1 MSEFWRRMA
10 IPWLGGAFLLAGA
23 LWLLVANPA
32 FTQRAEALAYDLR
45 LHASLTPSRD
55 ARVVIVDIDERSLA
69 AEGQWPWP
77 RERLARL
84 VDNLFAA
91 GAAVVAF
98 DVVFSEGDKD
108 VAAAYLRGLA
118 QKHGRRDLQALIDRL
133 PVDVGGDAAFAKA
146 LHGRPVVLGYYFNV
160 SEEETATTGEL
171 PPPVRFTVDMPS
183 DEIRFLRASGYGA
196 NIPVLQRAAA
206 GAGFFIAQPDIDG
219 NLRRMPMLT
228 RYRDRLYA
236 SLSLET
242 LRVYAGVPALGA
254 DLFDMHFGA
263 GQGIENLR
271 VGKYIIPTDRDAH
284 VFIPYRGREGSFPYI
299 SAADAMHA
307 RFDANG
313 IKNKIVLI
321 GTTAPGLKDL
331 RATPLQEDYPGVETH
346 ANILSAALDT
356 AADTDTAHRHRF
368 RQRPTWAPGADVVL
382 LLVVGALLVWVLP
395 RLTLLPAALAAT
407 SAAGALAIVNMI
419 MWSQQ
424 VVLALAIPLLFVL
437 VLYGFNTVYANLFEA
452 RTRRALMTM
461 FGQYVPPALVDEMST
476 RAESFGL
483 DGESREMTVLFADI
497 RGFTALAETLSPTEL
512 KQLLNRF
519 FTPMT
524 AIIHRHRGT
533 IDKYVGD
540 MIMAFWGAPLHD
552 AEHARHALDAAMAMR
567 AAEAEL
573 RAAFAVDG
581 LPPISIGIGLNT
593 GVMNVGNM
601 GSAFRMAYTVIGDA
615 VNLASR
621 IEGLTRVYGVGI
633 IVSETTRGG
642 HDGILFREL
651 DRVRVKGRA
660 HAVTLYE
667 PLAYADAATEAQR
680 SELALYRRALKLYR
694 ECAWDLAEL
703 QFLNLKVTNDAPLY
717 RLYIDRIQHFRNAPP
732 PPAWDGVF
740 DFTRK

>member
-1 MSEFWRRMA
+1 MSEFWRRVA
-10 IPWLGGAFLLAGA
+10 VPWLGGALLLAGA
-23 LWLLVANPA
+23 LWLQVANPA
-32 FTQRAEALAYDLR
+32 FTQRAEAIAYDLR
-45 LHASLTPSRD
+45 LRASLTPSRD
-55 ARVVIVDIDERSLA
+55 SRVVIVDIDEHSLA
-69 AEGQWPWP
+69 SEGQWPWP
-77 RERLARL
+77 RERLALL

-91 GAAVVAF
+91 GAAVIAF

-108 VAAAYLRGLA
+108 VAAAYLRELA
-118 QKHGRRDLQALIDRL
+118 HKHGRRDLQALVDKL
-133 PVDVGGDAAFAKA
+133 PVDVGGDAALAKA
-146 LHGRPVVLGYYFNV
+146 LHGRPVVLGYYFN
-160 SEEETATTGEL
+160 SGKGKTAVTGEL
-171 PPPVRFTVDMPS
+171 PPSVQFTVDMPI
-183 DEIRFLRASGYGA
+183 DEIGFLRASGYGA

-206 GAGFFIAQPDIDG
+206 GAGYFIAQPDIDG

-228 RYRDRLYA
+228 RYGDRLYA

-254 DLFDMHFGA
+254 DVFDMHLGA
-263 GQGIENLR
+263 GRGIENLR
-271 VGKYIIPTDRDAH
+271 VGKYVIPTDRDAH
-284 VFIPYRGREGSFPYI
+284 VFIPYRGREGSFAYA
-299 SAADAMHA
+299 SAADVLHA
-307 RFDANG
+307 RMDASR

-346 ANILSAALDT
+346 ANIISAALDT
-356 AADTDTAHRHRF
+356 AADTDTAHRHHF
-368 RQRPTWAPGADVVL
+368 RQRPTWVPGADVVL
-382 LLVVGALLVWVLP
+382 LLVIGVLLVLLLP
-395 RLTLLPAALAAT
+395 RLTLVPALVAVT
-407 SAAGALAIVNMI
+407 SAAGVLVIINMI

-424 VVLALAIPLLFVL
+424 VVLALAIPLLFIVM
-437 VLYGFNTVYANLFEA
+437 LYGFNTLYGYLFEV
-452 RTRRALMTM
+452 RTRRALTAM
-461 FGQYVPPALVDEMST
+461 FGQYVPPALVDEMSA
-476 RAESFGL
+476 RAENFGL

-552 AEHARHALDAAMAMR
+552 AEHARHALDAAMAMC

-573 RAAFAVDG
+573 RTAFAADG
-581 LPPISIGIGLNT
+581 LPPIAIGIGLNT

-601 GSAFRMAYTVIGDA
+601 GSEFRMAYTVIGDA

-621 IEGLTRVYGVGI
+621 IEGLTRVYGAGI
-633 IVSETTRGG
+633 IVSETTRSG

-651 DRVRVKGRA
+651 DRVRVKGKA
-660 HAVTLYE
+660 HAVTIYE
-667 PLAYADAATEAQR
+667 PLAYADTATEAQR
-680 SELALYRRALKLYR
+680 SELALYGQALKLYR
-694 ECAWDLAEL
+694 ERAWDLAEL
-703 QFLNLKVTNDAPLY
+703 QFLNLKATNDAPLY
-717 RLYIDRIQHFRNAPP
+717 RLYVERIQYFRNSPP
-732 PPAWDGVF
+732 PPAWDAVF